1 MHQSRPR
8 TSSITLLALTAAAAT
23 VSAAPIAI
31 SGTTE
36 YTENFNALAATSSTG
51 ANNAATPTPW
61 ADDTTI
67 PGWWLYRAGNGTPTG
82 FVGAA
87 YAYRVSDGAINPT
100 TGWFYSAGITGDP
113 DRMLAA
119 VPITAQGELS
129 AIAVFQN
136 TSAIPVRLTT
146 IRYAAE
152 IRHTNQTASNV
163 ETLAV
168 WWRKGASQQ
177 AVLTMTTAPATAD
190 VFPPDVSTA
199 PSAHYITGWNRVRE
213 AEFTYTTPTG
223 YTPVDERSL
232 ISTAPVSEIRVEPGE
247 FLAIRWS
254 NINDGG
260 ADALMGLD
268 DLSLSFTAADVAI
281 SAAVGTVTRS
291 TANTPR
297 NPADDTVSFPLTI
310 TGTGPV
316 SPSGWRIT
324 APPALAG
331 RTGTYGSPVTI
342 GPLPIA
348 SFTGPLHSLAITI
361 EDRSSATITTTATA
375 IAPWCRIDPAITGFN
390 YFNGGTPDDPTD
402 DSVSYQVTADGP
414 FTGPDFILTDP
425 PLTVPYGTAIPIS
438 NAAPGSAATY
448 EFTDSAD
455 PDCRAAVSILTPA
468 MIGTVRLAGPAR
480 PLFSAPAIAPNP
492 IRWTPDNANRTL
504 TQNANPQQADHIIDS
519 ESIDL
524 TQAPDVR
531 VRATL
536 TAIAGTSSGFEIF
549 DSCTFQIS
557 IDGTPYVSMLGAAD
571 TDGDGRLTGGVE
583 LPATINTTRTFT
595 LSQMIPAAARS
606 VQLRLIGNSNSPT
619 ETFTLSN
626 LIVEIPPPA
635 ITVSSPTGITRNPNG
650 PGPAD
655 DTVSFTVTITGEF
668 GGTGW
673 IAPGATPSSG
683 PFGTA
688 TLTVPAGPSL
698 LPLTFSDASF
708 PSATATI
715 NVPLPAPWIIGF
727 LDNGNTTTPIFTA
740 TTPEPD
746 PAWVVSGAPPAITMN
761 DGDTISP
768 AEKSILSDPIPL
780 AGITTGLR
788 CSATLRI
795 RDLTGGFEASDTFS
809 AFLILND
816 NPLSP
821 VSLISAHD
829 RDGDGRLS
837 GTELCPA
844 PAINPTIQEFQYD
857 LSGFIPQGTTTAQI
871 VITGLCNSINEFITV
886 TNLRIAPGT
895 GTSDS
900 DGDGISDSDEAIMGT
915 SPSDPN
921 DVLRILQDPADPQ
934 FMAFATKPGRF
945 YRLYSSST
953 NPNSSAT
960 HLQQWTDT
968 GVGFTGSG
976 QPESFTVS
984 PIPGTPR
991 RFLRLHVMPTDGPW
1005 PPSFP

>member
-1 MHQSRPR
+1 MLPSRPR
-8 TSSITLLALTAAAAT
+8 TSSITLLTLTAAAAA

-168 WWRKGASQQ
+168 WWRKGTSQQ

-190 VFPPDVSTA
+190 VFPPEVSTA

-414 FTGPDFILTDP
+414 FTGPDFILTAP

-438 NAAPGSAATY
+438 NADPGSASTY

-519 ESIDL
+519 ETVDL

-571 TDGDGRLTGGVE
+571 TDGDGKLTGGVE

-635 ITVSSPTGITRNPNG
+635 IAVSSPTGITRNPNG

-655 DTVSFTVTITGEF
+655 DTISFTVTITGEF

-688 TLTVPAGPSL
+688 TLTVPAGSSL

-844 PAINPTIQEFQYD
+844 PATNPTIQEFQYD

-895 GTSDS
+895 GTSDA

-934 FMAFATKPGRF
+934 FMAFATKSGRF
-945 YRLYSSST
+945 YRLYSSSI
-953 NPNSSAT
+953 NPNSAPT
-960 HLQQWTDT
+960 HLQQWSDT

>member
-390 YFNGGTPDDPTD
+390 YFNGGTDRK
-402 DSVSYQVTADGP
+402 SVV
-414 FTGPDFILTDP
+414 
-425 PLTVPYGTAIPIS
+425 
-438 NAAPGSAATY
+438 
-448 EFTDSAD
+448 
-455 PDCRAAVSILTPA
+455 
-468 MIGTVRLAGPAR
+468 
-480 PLFSAPAIAPNP
+480 
-492 IRWTPDNANRTL
+492 
-504 TQNANPQQADHIIDS
+504 
-519 ESIDL
+519 
-524 TQAPDVR
+524 
-531 VRATL
+531 
-536 TAIAGTSSGFEIF
+536 
-549 DSCTFQIS
+549 
-557 IDGTPYVSMLGAAD
+557 
-571 TDGDGRLTGGVE
+571 
-583 LPATINTTRTFT
+583 
-595 LSQMIPAAARS
+595 
-606 VQLRLIGNSNSPT
+606 
-619 ETFTLSN
+619 
-626 LIVEIPPPA
+626 
-635 ITVSSPTGITRNPNG
+635 
-650 PGPAD
+650 
-655 DTVSFTVTITGEF
+655 
-668 GGTGW
+668 
-673 IAPGATPSSG
+673 
-683 PFGTA
+683 
-688 TLTVPAGPSL
+688 
-698 LPLTFSDASF
+698 
-708 PSATATI
+708 
-715 NVPLPAPWIIGF
+715 
-727 LDNGNTTTPIFTA
+727 
-740 TTPEPD
+740 
-746 PAWVVSGAPPAITMN
+746 
-761 DGDTISP
+761 
-768 AEKSILSDPIPL
+768 
-780 AGITTGLR
+780 
-788 CSATLRI
+788 
-795 RDLTGGFEASDTFS
+795 
-809 AFLILND
+809 
-816 NPLSP
+816 
-821 VSLISAHD
+821 
-829 RDGDGRLS
+829 
-837 GTELCPA
+837 
-844 PAINPTIQEFQYD
+844 
-857 LSGFIPQGTTTAQI
+857 
-871 VITGLCNSINEFITV
+871 
-886 TNLRIAPGT
+886 
-895 GTSDS
+895 
-900 DGDGISDSDEAIMGT
+900 
-915 SPSDPN
+915 
-921 DVLRILQDPADPQ
+921 
-934 FMAFATKPGRF
+934 
-945 YRLYSSST
+945 
-953 NPNSSAT
+953 
-960 HLQQWTDT
+960 
-968 GVGFTGSG
+968 
-976 QPESFTVS
+976 
-984 PIPGTPR
+984 
-991 RFLRLHVMPTDGPW
+991 
-1005 PPSFP
+1005 